1 MSMVIWEASPEAAAS
16 HSIVPPHGLTP
27 PPPPGLVRK
36 VRDGQKSGWPGKVL
50 ACQSSMGNR
59 GVTP

>member
-27 PPPPGLVRK
+27 PPPPGLDCEESERWAEVWVARE
-36 VRDGQKSGWPGKVL
+36 G
-50 ACQSSMGNR
+50 ACLS
-59 GVTP
+59 V